1 MDRPPAAL
9 LATAFVM
16 SVRWNGPWSGPA
28 ERTRPATLLPPTSG
42 SQRFPG
48 RRTCALRCSAPGVE
62 EPGGED
68 RVPAAHLS
76 SFSRRAFL
84 RVLLSFSQNS
94 LGIAVC
100 HNKCCA
106 VEPLSPQ
113 PPLVIVLSSV
123 WSQRPSFYD
132 CRTCRSRQQRDS
144 GCAKFPLV
152 ADGVRPAIDRSGGPL
167 VNAVSTRSTR
177 SAGPS

>member
-1 MDRPPAAL
+1 
-9 LATAFVM
+9 M

-28 ERTRPATLLPPTSG
+28 ERTRPATIVAAHVGNLNTLPGPADV
-42 SQRFPG
+42 RAPV
-48 RRTCALRCSAPGVE
+48 LRSWSRG

-94 LGIAVC
+94 LGITVC

-106 VEPLSPQ
+106 VEPLSPAA
-113 PPLVIVLSSV
+113 SV
-123 WSQRPSFYD
+123 
-132 CRTCRSRQQRDS
+132 
-144 GCAKFPLV
+144 G
-152 ADGVRPAIDRSGGPL
+152 DRSLGERVVPTPFFL
-167 VNAVSTRSTR
+167 RLPYLPQHASNAIPGWRMRNS
-177 SAGPS
+177 PSSL